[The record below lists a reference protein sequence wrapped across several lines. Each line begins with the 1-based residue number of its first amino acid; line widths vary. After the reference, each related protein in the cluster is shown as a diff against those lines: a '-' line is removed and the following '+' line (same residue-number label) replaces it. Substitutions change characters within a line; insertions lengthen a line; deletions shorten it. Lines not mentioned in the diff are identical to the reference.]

1 MKAAAN
7 DKYILFPAHRTYPAK
22 KYLQLQGIM
31 QINNANIP
39 NLLTPLMCLVDYKVY
54 IHIHL
59 LPTLIMC
66 ENEKSTGLPSNC
78 HFFAPNFS

>member
-1 MKAAAN
+1 LLIQFALNFEYLYENDQIAMKAAAN
-7 DKYILFPAHRTYPAK
+7 DKYTLFTPSAPYLPSK

-54 IHIHL
+54 
-59 LPTLIMC
+59 
-66 ENEKSTGLPSNC
+66 
-78 HFFAPNFS
+78 